1 MQTVNPQP
9 PPNGAF
15 HRAYA
20 WGPGEAEM
28 VNAIIGAA
36 WHHQMDL
43 RSGFRASVS
52 RILQTVLFRGERVPE

>member
-1 MQTVNPQP
+1 MQTVNTQA
-9 PPNGAF
+9 PPNGEL

-36 WHHQMDL
+36 RHHQMDL
-43 RSGFRASVS
+43 RSGFRPKVS
-52 RILQTVLFRGERVPE
+52 RILQRVLFRGERVPK